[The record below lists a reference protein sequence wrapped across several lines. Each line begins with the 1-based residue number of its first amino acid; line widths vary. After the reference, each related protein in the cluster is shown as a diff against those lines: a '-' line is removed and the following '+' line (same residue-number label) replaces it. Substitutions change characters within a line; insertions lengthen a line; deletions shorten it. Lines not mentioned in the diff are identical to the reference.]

1 MASITLY
8 LPEQEPLEVALDG
21 YEQITVGRGP
31 DNDLVL
37 DHVSL
42 SGSHAVL
49 LNLGG
54 VFQVQDLGSTNGTFV
69 NGEAVSEAVLSHGS
83 RVQFGAIEAIF
94 QDEASAAEAGESFA
108 SGGGSGFGGGHQ
120 AELAEV
126 SNRPSGY
133 SDLSPIE
140 KVVKK
145 DPLALVATLV
155 GVVALLAA
163 IALAV
168 LSATMKAA

>member
-1 MASITLY
+1 MASIIIY
-8 LPEQEPLEVALDG
+8 LPEQEPLEVPLDG
-21 YEQITVGRGP
+21 YEQLTIGRAP
-31 DNDLVL
+31 ENDLPL

-49 LNLGG
+49 VNLGG
-54 VFQVQDLGSTNGTFV
+54 AFQVQDLGSTNGTFV
-69 NGEAVSEAVLSHGS
+69 NGDAVSEAVLSHGAH
-83 RVQFGAIEAIF
+83 VQFGAIMAVF
-94 QDEASAAEAGESFA
+94 KDEASAGAEAA
-108 SGGGSGFGGGHQ
+108 APAGGGSGYSGGHH
-120 AELAEV
+120 AEIAES
-126 SNRPSGY
+126 SNRPAGF

-140 KVVKK
+140 KVAKK

-168 LSATMKAA
+168 LSATMQAA

>member
-8 LPEQEPLEVALDG
+8 LPEQDPLEVALDG
-21 YEQITVGRGP
+21 YEQITIGRAP
-31 DNDLVL
+31 ENDLVL

-49 LNLGG
+49 VNLGG
-54 VFQVQDLGSTNGTFV
+54 TFQVQDLGSTNGTFV
-69 NGEAVSEAVLSHGS
+69 NGEAVSEAVLSHGA

-94 QDEASAAEAGESFA
+94 QDEASAGAETAA
-108 SGGGSGFGGGHQ
+108 PVGGGSGYGGGHH
-120 AELAEV
+120 AEV
-126 SNRPSGY
+126 AETSNRPQGF

-168 LSATMKAA
+168 LSATMKAV